1 MSHAGLYLN
10 YQYPLQ
16 HRQPR
21 TFLSDLSLHHRPLR
35 PRLQY
40 RISDRILPICQQS
53 LWRYR
58 YMVSGPLP
66 QATST
71 PPCFRSLTS
80 IGPTLQDRSRA
91 HTVRVTAP
99 TSWQLWAKPCLMQ
112 PYSVLTWTGYTPSWL
127 LPGFKDASTRH
138 HNLGRA
144 PEKKVKHA
152 SSSSGGKNKTQT
164 YKPKPTAPQAS
175 SGATPTRKRLCY
187 I

>member
-71 PPCFRSLTS
+71 PPSFRSLTS

-91 HTVRVTAP
+91 HTVRVISARAILTDCSDCYFLSP
-99 TSWQLWAKPCLMQ
+99 QSCQGSNHRRLIIISVTGSKPRWGCVV
-112 PYSVLTWTGYTPSWL
+112 S
-127 LPGFKDASTRH
+127 
-138 HNLGRA
+138 
-144 PEKKVKHA
+144 
-152 SSSSGGKNKTQT
+152 
-164 YKPKPTAPQAS
+164 
-175 SGATPTRKRLCY
+175 
-187 I
+187 